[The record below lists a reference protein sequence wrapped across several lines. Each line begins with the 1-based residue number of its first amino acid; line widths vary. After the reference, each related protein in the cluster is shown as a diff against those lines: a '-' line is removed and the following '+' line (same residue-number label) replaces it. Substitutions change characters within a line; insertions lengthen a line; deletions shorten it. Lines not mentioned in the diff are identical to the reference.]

1 MDTNRTPARAAS
13 GEEGPRFRPADGSQL
28 EAIGRVAAGVAHEIN
43 TPTQFISDAG
53 HFAQEA
59 VTGLLELIEHHRAAL
74 ASFRHGADAT
84 VALADLDACAERI
97 DAEFIRHELPAAIS
111 SILEGTSRI
120 AEIVRAMK
128 ELTHPGSDAA
138 VDVDVN
144 HVIATA
150 VRMTRSE
157 VRYVAETEL
166 ELGELPPV
174 RGRPGELG
182 KVMVNL
188 IVNARDA
195 IAEAARGAPGVIR
208 IRSRVVDGAVRIEV
222 EDDGVGIADASRA
235 RVFDPFFTTK
245 PVGIGTGQGLSL
257 SRRIVEQQYG
267 GRIAIASERG
277 RGTTITIDLPVA
289 EGDAE

>member
-1 MDTNRTPARAAS
+1 
-13 GEEGPRFRPADGSQL
+13 
-28 EAIGRVAAGVAHEIN
+28 
-43 TPTQFISDAG
+43 
-53 HFAQEA
+53 
-59 VTGLLELIEHHRAAL
+59 
-74 ASFRHGADAT
+74 
-84 VALADLDACAERI
+84 
-97 DAEFIRHELPAAIS
+97 
-111 SILEGTSRI
+111 
-120 AEIVRAMK
+120 MK

-138 VDVDVN
+138 VAVDVN

-166 ELGELPPV
+166 ELDELPPV

-222 EDDGVGIADASRA
+222 EDDGVGIADAARA

-277 RGTTITIDLPVA
+277 RGTTITIDLPVTD
-289 EGDAE
+289 EDAE

>member
-1 MDTNRTPARAAS
+1 MPTRAAS
-13 GEEGPRFRPADGSQL
+13 AEEGPRFRPADGGQL

-53 HFAQEA
+53 HFAQDA
-59 VTGLLELIEHHRAAL
+59 VTGLLELIEHHRIALAAFRNGTDATAAL
-74 ASFRHGADAT
+74 AE
-84 VALADLDACAERI
+84 LDACAQRI
-97 DAEFIRHELPAAIS
+97 DAEFIRHELPAAIG

-166 ELGELPPV
+166 DLGDLPAV

-182 KVMVNL
+182 KVIVNL
-188 IVNARDA
+188 VVNARDA
-195 IAEAARGAPGVIR
+195 IAEAGRATPGVIR
-208 IRSRVVDGAVRIEV
+208 IRSRAVDGVVRIEV
-222 EDDGVGIADASRA
+222 QDDGVGIPEAARA

-245 PVGIGTGQGLSL
+245 PVGLGTGQGLSL

-267 GRIAIASERG
+267 GRIALASESG
-277 RGTTITIDLPVA
+277 RGTTITIDLPVP
-289 EGDAE
+289 EGSGA